1 MKKNPTHG
9 GAYRDSVGWGGV
21 AVWARAVT
29 GASTAA
35 TAKVAGNALES
46 TR

>member
-9 GAYRDSVGWGGV
+9 GATRVSVGWGG

-46 TR
+46 KR